1 MIVFI
6 ARVILWFIFAFI
18 LFDTFNEFN
27 RLFALSLT
35 PYWAIVPDALVYGF
49 KEFMNKKWAANEK
62 KWAAN
67 ESAAPTVKPT
77 NSIISKIFYV
87 IVCIIVVFIFLGIL
101 IVWAGVIY
109 KAIIKA

>member
-1 MIVFI
+1 MAAFI

-27 RLFALSLT
+27 RLFALSLN
-35 PYWAIVPDALVYGF
+35 PYWAIVPAALVYGF
-49 KEFMNKKWAANEK
+49 QEFTIK

-67 ESAAPTVKPT
+67 ESAVPTAKPT
-77 NSIISKIFYV
+77 ESIIRKIFYV